1 MASFEEFRD
10 KLTGQRLAASRPD
23 STESDNS
30 GVTQPLVTARR
41 SAEANQQD
49 HDYDRA

>member
-1 MASFEEFRD
+1 MASYSDSRD

-30 GVTQPLVTARR
+30 GVTQPMVTARR
-41 SAEANQQD
+41 SAEAKEQH